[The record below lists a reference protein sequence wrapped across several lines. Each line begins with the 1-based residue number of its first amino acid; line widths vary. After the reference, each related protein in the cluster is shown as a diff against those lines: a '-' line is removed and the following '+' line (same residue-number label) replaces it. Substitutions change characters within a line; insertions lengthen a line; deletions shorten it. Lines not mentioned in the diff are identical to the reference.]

1 MAKRTRFTKE
11 ANNLLKEFAS
21 DNIPFTLDLY
31 TRHQRILKKPFDS
44 SRKKYLALKLKIKKE
59 TEKEKEKEKET
70 KNIVNDTNTSNVH
83 TPLKKKSLL
92 YHSKD
97 TMDIFVET
105 LSQRIMRKID
115 KKLEQQFILYQSKQN
130 DYIELVL
137 RKILQDELE
146 NTRTILLS
154 KIQHKI
160 ETIKKNLIQTMHS
173 LFEQYT
179 IHNTQ

>member
-11 ANNLLKEFAS
+11 ATNLLKEFAS

-59 TEKEKEKEKET
+59 KKEKET
-70 KNIVNDTNTSNVH
+70 EIRVNETNTSNVH
-83 TPLKKKSLL
+83 TTPKKKSLL

-105 LSQRIMRKID
+105 LSQRIMQKID

-160 ETIKKNLIQTMHS
+160 EAIKKNLIQTMHS

-179 IHNTQ
+179 MHNTQ

>member
-1 MAKRTRFTKE
+1 MAKRIRFRKE

-59 TEKEKEKEKET
+59 KEKEKEKET
-70 KNIVNDTNTSNVH
+70 EIHVNETNTSNVH
-83 TPLKKKSLL
+83 TTPKKKSLL

-105 LSQRIMRKID
+105 LSERIMRKID
-115 KKLEQQFILYQSKQN
+115 KKLEHQFILYQSKQN

-179 IHNTQ
+179 PHNTQ

>member
-11 ANNLLKEFAS
+11 ANNLLKELAS

-59 TEKEKEKEKET
+59 KKEKET
-70 KNIVNDTNTSNVH
+70 EIRVNETNTSNVH
-83 TPLKKKSLL
+83 TTPKKKSLL

-105 LSQRIMRKID
+105 LSQRIMQKID

-160 ETIKKNLIQTMHS
+160 EAIKKNLIQTMHS

-179 IHNTQ
+179 MHNTQ

>member
-1 MAKRTRFTKE
+1 MVKRTRFTKE
-11 ANNLLKEFAS
+11 ANNLLKELAS

-44 SRKKYLALKLKIKKE
+44 SRKKYLALKLKRK
-59 TEKEKEKEKET
+59 KEKEKEKE
-70 KNIVNDTNTSNVH
+70 IRVNETNTNNVD
-83 TPLKKKSLL
+83 TTQKKKSLL

-105 LSQRIMRKID
+105 LSHRIMRKID

-146 NTRTILLS
+146 NTKTILLS

-179 IHNTQ
+179 THNKKINK

>member
-1 MAKRTRFTKE
+1 
-11 ANNLLKEFAS
+11 
-21 DNIPFTLDLY
+21 
-31 TRHQRILKKPFDS
+31 
-44 SRKKYLALKLKIKKE
+44 
-59 TEKEKEKEKET
+59 
-70 KNIVNDTNTSNVH
+70 
-83 TPLKKKSLL
+83 
-92 YHSKD
+92 
-97 TMDIFVET
+97 MDIFVET
-105 LSQRIMRKID
+105 LSHRIMRKID

-137 RKILQDELE
+137 RKLLQDELE

-179 IHNTQ
+179 MHNAQ

>member
-59 TEKEKEKEKET
+59 KEKEKET
-70 KNIVNDTNTSNVH
+70 EIRVNETNTSNVH
-83 TPLKKKSLL
+83 TTPKKKSLL

-105 LSQRIMRKID
+105 LSHRIMQKID

-160 ETIKKNLIQTMHS
+160 EAIKKNLIQTMHS

-179 IHNTQ
+179 MHNTQ

>member
-1 MAKRTRFTKE
+1 MIQIQVMLIQYR
-11 ANNLLKEFAS
+11 
-21 DNIPFTLDLY
+21 
-31 TRHQRILKKPFDS
+31 
-44 SRKKYLALKLKIKKE
+44 
-59 TEKEKEKEKET
+59 
-70 KNIVNDTNTSNVH
+70 
-83 TPLKKKSLL
+83 KKKSLL
-92 YHSKD
+92 YHRKD

-105 LSQRIMRKID
+105 LSHRIMQKID

-146 NTRTILLS
+146 NTRTMLLS

-160 ETIKKNLIQTMHS
+160 ETIKNNLIQTTHS

-179 IHNTQ
+179 THNTQ

>member
-1 MAKRTRFTKE
+1 MTKRIRFTKE

-59 TEKEKEKEKET
+59 TEKKTEKKTE
-70 KNIVNDTNTSNVH
+70 IHVNDTNTNNVD
-83 TPLKKKSLL
+83 TIPKKKPLL

-105 LSQRIMRKID
+105 LSERIMRKID

-146 NTRTILLS
+146 NTRTMLLS

-160 ETIKKNLIQTMHS
+160 ETIKNNLIQTTHS

-179 IHNTQ
+179 THNTQ

>member
-44 SRKKYLALKLKIKKE
+44 SRKKYLALKLKRK
-59 TEKEKEKEKET
+59 KEKEKQTET
-70 KNIVNDTNTSNVH
+70 EIHVNDTNTSNVH
-83 TPLKKKSLL
+83 TPPKKKSLL

-105 LSQRIMRKID
+105 LSERIMRKID

-160 ETIKKNLIQTMHS
+160 ETIKNNLIQTMHS

-179 IHNTQ
+179 THNTQ

>member
-11 ANNLLKEFAS
+11 ANNLLKELAS

-59 TEKEKEKEKET
+59 TEKKTEKKTE
-70 KNIVNDTNTSNVH
+70 IRVNETNTSNVH
-83 TPLKKKSLL
+83 TTPKKKSLL

-105 LSQRIMRKID
+105 LSQRIMQKID

-160 ETIKKNLIQTMHS
+160 EAIKKNLIQTMHS

-179 IHNTQ
+179 THNTQ

>member
-59 TEKEKEKEKET
+59 TEKETE
-70 KNIVNDTNTSNVH
+70 IHVNNTNTSNVH
-83 TPLKKKSLL
+83 TTSKKKSLL

-160 ETIKKNLIQTMHS
+160 EAIKKNLIQTMHS

-179 IHNTQ
+179 MHNTQ